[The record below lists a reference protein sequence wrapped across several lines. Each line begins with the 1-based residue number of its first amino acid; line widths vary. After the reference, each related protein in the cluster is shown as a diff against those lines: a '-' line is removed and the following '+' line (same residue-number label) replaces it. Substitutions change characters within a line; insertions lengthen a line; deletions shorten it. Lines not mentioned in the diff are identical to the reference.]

1 MERHAAP
8 EPGSGQRGLTT
19 EDLAQ
24 PTGPPDEGPQPP
36 LDAPTL
42 PGEATATRTGSAQ
55 PEPEPDTGA
64 DTGTEAEGGR
74 TAAGGAAGRGTSDEE
89 APQLLSDQD
98 ADGFRDRW
106 QEIQNRFVDDP
117 REAVHGADALV
128 AEVMQT
134 LATTFADHKQSLE
147 GQWNRGEQVD
157 TEGLRLA
164 LRHYR
169 SFFHRLLAE

>member
-1 MERHAAP
+1 MERHAVP
-8 EPGSGQRGLTT
+8 EPGTGQRGLTT

-36 LDAPTL
+36 SDAPTL
-42 PGEATATRTGSAQ
+42 PGEATATPTRSAQ
-55 PEPEPDTGA
+55 PEPA
-64 DTGTEAEGGR
+64 EAEG
-74 TAAGGAAGRGTSDEE
+74 AARGGASDEE
-89 APQLLSDQD
+89 APQLLSGKD

-117 REAVHGADALV
+117 RAAVHGADALV

-169 SFFHRLLAE
+169 AFFHRLLAE